1 MIYNGV
7 DTRGFAAAQGDRA
20 KFNLPAD
27 AFLLLFVGDLRT
39 PRKNLGTVLEALRHL
54 PDHVH
59 IAVAGYL
66 PGSPYP
72 EEARALGIADRVHFL
87 GLVKEMPVLMHSVD
101 AFVFPSRYEAMSLS
115 LLEAM
120 AAGLPVVPRARATAG
135 RGDHHARMR
144 HRARRSGR
152 SQSARRPRLRVSPN
166 PHDAR
171 RAWASPPTNLRPA
184 LAGRAWRRNTSRC
197 TGNWRGN
204 RKTASEADYGEPRPS
219 RSTTRGPNERRLRD
233 CLTPNLH
240 AQRDTVMNSGLNQIV
255 ANRHALVPGA
265 GGRPRPHVL
274 LAGWRIAGRGRR
286 GARRGGGLAARGG
299 GYGRRDPGFRLGGAI
314 VAAAPD
320 GGAPRAAPRDQRQRP
335 DVISSHFALYTFPG
349 LDVTRGIPQV
359 SHFQGPWAD
368 ESHVEGADSFGQRAK
383 RYLEQSVYARSSRLI
398 VLSDAFG
405 KILTSRYGISP
416 ERVRV
421 VPGCVNVEQFNLPI
435 TPAEARLK
443 LQLPQGRPIVLAV
456 RRLVRRM
463 GLEDLIDAVKLL
475 KQRVP
480 DVLLLIAGK
489 GRLQEELQT
498 RINEAGLDDNV
509 KLLGFVPDQHL
520 AALYRA
526 ATISVVPTVALEG
539 FGLITV
545 ESLASGTPVLVTPV
559 GGLPEA
565 VAGLSPDLVL
575 PATGAAAIA
584 EGLAGSARWLIEV
597 ARCRSLPGYTRGPT
611 SITR

>member
-1 MIYNGV
+1 MN
-7 DTRGFAAAQGDRA
+7 A
-20 KFNLPAD
+20 
-27 AFLLLFVGDLRT
+27 
-39 PRKNLGTVLEALRHL
+39 
-54 PDHVH
+54 
-59 IAVAGYL
+59 
-66 PGSPYP
+66 
-72 EEARALGIADRVHFL
+72 
-87 GLVKEMPVLMHSVD
+87 
-101 AFVFPSRYEAMSLS
+101 
-115 LLEAM
+115 
-120 AAGLPVVPRARATAG
+120 ATAS
-135 RGDHHARMR
+135 HELSR
-144 HRARRSGR
+144 H
-152 SQSARRPRLRVSPN
+152 
-166 PHDAR
+166 
-171 RAWASPPTNLRPA
+171 T
-184 LAGRAWRRNTSRC
+184 
-197 TGNWRGN
+197 
-204 RKTASEADYGEPRPS
+204 
-219 RSTTRGPNERRLRD
+219 
-233 CLTPNLH
+233 
-240 AQRDTVMNSGLNQIV
+240 RDTVMNTGSIKSLQIGMHWFPERAGGLDRMYYSLV
-255 ANRHALVPGA
+255 GALPGA
-265 GGRPRPHVL
+265 GVAVRGVVAGSPRV
-274 LAGWRIAGRGRR
+274 AE
-286 GARRGGGLAARGG
+286 
-299 GYGRRDPGFRLGGAI
+299 DTGGAI
-314 VAAAPD
+314 QGFGSAAQSLPLRLMA
-320 GGAPRAAPRDQRQRP
+320 ARRALRREVTRQRP

-421 VPGCVNVEQFNLPI
+421 VPGCVNVDQFNLPI

-489 GRLQEELQT
+489 GRLQEELQM

-584 EGLAGSARWLIEV
+584 DGLRAALDGSLKLPDADACRAYARANFDNSVIAKRV
-597 ARCRSLPGYTRGPT
+597 AAVYGEAIASGVVH
-611 SITR
+611 

>member
-1 MIYNGV
+1 MNAASATVSTETSRHTREPVMKASSIKSLQIGMHWFPERAGGLDRMYYSLVGALPGAGV
-7 DTRGFAAAQGDRA
+7 AVRGVVAGSARVAADTDGAIQGFGSAAQS
-20 KFNLPAD
+20 LP
-27 AFLLLFVGDLRT
+27 LR
-39 PRKNLGTVLEALRHL
+39 
-54 PDHVH
+54 
-59 IAVAGYL
+59 
-66 PGSPYP
+66 
-72 EEARALGIADRVHFL
+72 
-87 GLVKEMPVLMHSVD
+87 LM
-101 AFVFPSRYEAMSLS
+101 A
-115 LLEAM
+115 
-120 AAGLPVVPRARATAG
+120 
-135 RGDHHARMR
+135 
-144 HRARRSGR
+144 
-152 SQSARRPRLRVSPN
+152 
-166 PHDAR
+166 AR
-171 RAWASPPTNLRPA
+171 RALR
-184 LAGRAWRRNTSRC
+184 REIT
-197 TGNWRGN
+197 
-204 RKTASEADYGEPRPS
+204 
-219 RSTTRGPNERRLRD
+219 
-233 CLTPNLH
+233 
-240 AQRDTVMNSGLNQIV
+240 
-255 ANRHALVPGA
+255 
-265 GGRPRPHVL
+265 
-274 LAGWRIAGRGRR
+274 
-286 GARRGGGLAARGG
+286 
-299 GYGRRDPGFRLGGAI
+299 
-314 VAAAPD
+314 
-320 GGAPRAAPRDQRQRP
+320 RQRP

-383 RYLEQSVYARSSRLI
+383 RYLEQAVYARSSRLI

-421 VPGCVNVEQFNLPI
+421 VPGCVNVDQFNLPI
-435 TPAEARLK
+435 TPGEARLK

-475 KQRVP
+475 KKRVP

-498 RINEAGLDDNV
+498 RITEAGLDDNV

-565 VAGLSPDLVL
+565 VAGLSPNLVL
-575 PATGAAAIA
+575 RATGAEAIA
-584 EGLAGSARWLIEV
+584 EGLGAALDGTLKLPDAQACRDYARANFDNSVIAKRV
-597 ARCRSLPGYTRGPT
+597 AAVYCEAIASGETH
-611 SITR
+611 

>member
-1 MIYNGV
+1 MNAASATVSTETSRHTREPVMKASSIKSLQIGMHWFPERAGGLDRMYYSLVGALPGAGV
-7 DTRGFAAAQGDRA
+7 AVRGVVAGSARVAADTDGAIQGFGSAAQS
-20 KFNLPAD
+20 LP
-27 AFLLLFVGDLRT
+27 LR
-39 PRKNLGTVLEALRHL
+39 
-54 PDHVH
+54 
-59 IAVAGYL
+59 
-66 PGSPYP
+66 
-72 EEARALGIADRVHFL
+72 
-87 GLVKEMPVLMHSVD
+87 LM
-101 AFVFPSRYEAMSLS
+101 A
-115 LLEAM
+115 
-120 AAGLPVVPRARATAG
+120 
-135 RGDHHARMR
+135 
-144 HRARRSGR
+144 
-152 SQSARRPRLRVSPN
+152 
-166 PHDAR
+166 AR
-171 RAWASPPTNLRPA
+171 RALR
-184 LAGRAWRRNTSRC
+184 REIT
-197 TGNWRGN
+197 
-204 RKTASEADYGEPRPS
+204 
-219 RSTTRGPNERRLRD
+219 
-233 CLTPNLH
+233 
-240 AQRDTVMNSGLNQIV
+240 
-255 ANRHALVPGA
+255 
-265 GGRPRPHVL
+265 
-274 LAGWRIAGRGRR
+274 
-286 GARRGGGLAARGG
+286 
-299 GYGRRDPGFRLGGAI
+299 
-314 VAAAPD
+314 
-320 GGAPRAAPRDQRQRP
+320 RQRP

-383 RYLEQSVYARSSRLI
+383 RYLEQAVYARSSRLI

-421 VPGCVNVEQFNLPI
+421 VPGCVNVDQFNLPI
-435 TPAEARLK
+435 TPGEARLK

-475 KQRVP
+475 KKRVP

-498 RINEAGLDDNV
+498 RITEAGLDDNV

-565 VAGLSPDLVL
+565 VAGLSPNLVL
-575 PATGAAAIA
+575 RATGAEAIA
-584 EGLAGSARWLIEV
+584 EGLGAALDGALKLPDAQACRDYARANFDNSVIAKRV
-597 ARCRSLPGYTRGPT
+597 AAVYCEAIASGETH
-611 SITR
+611 